1 MLLAVKDF
9 FVSKLYNFVCVQ
21 GGKLLNILFNYDF
34 SRPQTLIQ
42 FEFSVY
48 IILFTLFCLHYSV
61 YIILFTEQTI
71 IKLVIILQ
79 LNVNVEC

>member
-9 FVSKLYNFVCVQ
+9 FVWKLNNFICVQ
-21 GGKLLNILFNYDF
+21 GVKLLNILFNYDF

-42 FEFSVY
+42 FVF
-48 IILFTLFCLHYSV
+48 SV

-79 LNVNVEC
+79 LNLNVEC